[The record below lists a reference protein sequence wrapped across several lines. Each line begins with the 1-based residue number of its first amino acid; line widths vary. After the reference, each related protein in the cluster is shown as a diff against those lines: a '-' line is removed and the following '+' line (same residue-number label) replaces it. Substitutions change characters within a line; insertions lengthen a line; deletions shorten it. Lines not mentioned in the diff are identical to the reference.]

1 MRKLAIISCKA
12 KKKNYTCPASEM
24 YSDSPQFKHQMG
36 FIKEYY
42 DDYRILSLKYGVIT
56 PDEIIEPYN
65 LTLTPKTNMQSSN
78 PTITEESKNK
88 WATKVKKQI
97 AKLSFQYDRI
107 DLHLSVAYIDEIQE
121 VLGIPNVIHVKLPN
135 ILQLKAN
142 YNKATELYQEDGDVV
157 LEVVGS
163 YVKWKNT
170 FKYELLNNKMLL
182 PWKL

>member
-1 MRKLAIISCKA
+1 MKVLAIISCKA
-12 KKKNYTCPASEM
+12 KKKDYKCSAEEM
-24 YSDSPQFKHQMG
+24 YSDSPQYKHQMG

-42 DDYRILSLKYGVIT
+42 DECQILSLKYGIV
-56 PDEIIEPYN
+56 DMNEVIEPYN

-78 PTITEESKNK
+78 PTITEESKNR

-97 AKLSFQYDRI
+97 ADLSFQYDRI
-107 DLHLSVAYIDEIQE
+107 DLHLSVAYMDEIQE

-142 YNKATELYQEDGDVV
+142 YTKATELYNEQGDVQ

-163 YVKWKNT
+163 YVRWKNT
-170 FKYELLNNKMLL
+170 FRNELLNKKMVL
-182 PWKL
+182 PWRL